1 MAAFQEVFRRS
12 GIDERR
18 SPPGMVVPFG
28 GSNIVALIDPGRKLK
43 VDPNAHALGI
53 KEIDGADT
61 LRRVMQAR
69 DTFSKPDIDPQLRA
83 ASLPATFNGDARFF
97 EINGRIKPIGFPGL
111 EVVARSAG
119 RKIEAKLHVVVL
131 PEIKIKVAFRNV
143 MVPGSGGAPAF
154 HAKKPCNEQDE
165 LLTMNNIWRPQANI
179 RFERVPSD
187 WLVIDDLQAAIKQE
201 LANATGMKD
210 ASLAIFPDVIDVEKL
225 KGFFVKHKVQGAHL
239 TIFCVDKVWSNGGPA
254 NGSFARG
261 LDLALISS
269 QRGPNTSAHESG
281 HFLGYYSKSATKP
294 WDSQGHTLET
304 DPKTGKE
311 NRAEDIKMLM
321 RGEAPGG
328 KFRLISSRSS
338 ATSRLASEDQTEA
351 GNHSRR

>member
-12 GIDERR
+12 GVDEGRR
-18 SPPGMVVPFG
+18 PPGMVVPLG
-28 GSNIVALIDPGRKLK
+28 GDNIVALIDPGRKLK
-43 VDPNAHALGI
+43 VERIAGLEI
-53 KEIDGADT
+53 KEIDGAEIRT
-61 LRRVMQAR
+61 RVMQAR
-69 DTFSKPDIDPQLRA
+69 NTFSEPDIDSQLRA
-83 ASLPATFNGDARFF
+83 ASLPATFTGDARFF
-97 EINGRIKPIGFPGL
+97 KIKGLGKIGFPG
-111 EVVARSAG
+111 VAVNARSAG
-119 RKIEAKLHVVVL
+119 RKWIEATLYVAVL

-154 HAKKPCNEQDE
+154 HAKKPCNDQPE

-187 WLVIDDLQAAIKQE
+187 WVVIDDSQAAVKQE
-201 LANATGMKD
+201 LANAFGMKD
-210 ASLAIFPDVIDVEKL
+210 ASLATFPDVIEVEKL

-239 TIFCVDKVWSNGGPA
+239 TIFCVDKLWSNGYSP

-261 LDLALISS
+261 LDLAFISS
-269 QRGPNTSAHESG
+269 QRGPNTSAHEAG

-321 RGEAPGG
+321 RGGG
-328 KFRLISSRSS
+328 AGWKIPFNLVKEFRDFS
-338 ATSRLASEDQTEA
+338 
-351 GNHSRR
+351 G

>member
-18 SPPGMVVPFG
+18 SPPGVVVPFG
-28 GSNIVALIDPGRKLK
+28 GANIVALIDPGRKLK
-43 VDPNAHALGI
+43 VEPNAHALEI
-53 KEIDGADT
+53 KEIDGAEI
-61 LRRVMQAR
+61 RKRVMQVR
-69 DTFSKPDIDPQLRA
+69 DTFSEPDVDKQLRA

-97 EINGRIKPIGFPGL
+97 EIKGRKKPIGFPGQ

-154 HAKKPCNEQDE
+154 HAKKPCSEQDE

-187 WLVIDDLQAAIKQE
+187 WLVVDDSQAAVKQE

-210 ASLAIFPDVIDVEKL
+210 ASLATFPDVIDVEKL

-239 TIFCVDKVWSNGGPA
+239 TIFCVDKVWSNGGLA
-254 NGSFARG
+254 NGSFA
-261 LDLALISS
+261 
-269 QRGPNTSAHESG
+269 
-281 HFLGYYSKSATKP
+281 
-294 WDSQGHTLET
+294 
-304 DPKTGKE
+304 
-311 NRAEDIKMLM
+311 
-321 RGEAPGG
+321 
-328 KFRLISSRSS
+328 
-338 ATSRLASEDQTEA
+338 
-351 GNHSRR
+351 